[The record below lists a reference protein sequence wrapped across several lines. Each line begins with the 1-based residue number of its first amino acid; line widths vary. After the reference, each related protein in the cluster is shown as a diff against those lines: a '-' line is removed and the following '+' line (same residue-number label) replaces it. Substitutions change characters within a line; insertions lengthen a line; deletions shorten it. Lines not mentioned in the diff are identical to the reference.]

1 MIPARR
7 TATAATV
14 VLATAGGLLTT
25 AATPAS
31 AAGCTSPTYTRQFF
45 ANTTFSGTPKRTDCD
60 AGVDEYWSGSPA
72 TGVPTDNFSVRW
84 TVTRDFGSGGPFSLT
99 VRGQDGM
106 RVYLDG
112 YRKIDLWK
120 GTNTTVSKT
129 VNLTLPAGKHTLRVD
144 YANWSGTAAVKF
156 GYTPITSATYDKVK
170 PLAPTGLAVGYD
182 KVANKAQV
190 TWARNKEMDLAGYR
204 VYRRQAGTGT
214 WVRMTT
220 TTGTSYT
227 DTSLPQTGSAYY
239 YEVRAYDRAGNE
251 SYGTA
256 DVPVTTVDRTRPGTP
271 VVTYFDY
278 WTGELTQW
286 TSTLKW
292 AANKDTDLAGY
303 RVYRRVEGS
312 TTWTRVAATTALQ
325 YDDKTPMTGQ
335 TYYYQV
341 RAYDKNGNESWGST
355 EQGPVPTED
364 YTPPAAPKLTAT
376 GVTDSNNLSWTA
388 SADAVKY
395 RVFRRES
402 GGTTFTLLAEV
413 TGTGY
418 TDTSAAYYKAYDYK
432 VSALDALGNASE
444 SAVVSSTRSITP
456 PQHVTASTTATDVV
470 LSWSEPA
477 GGDTA
482 DYVVRRS
489 AASADGSRTWETITC
504 GNRTTTADAAGNTV
518 YSCTDASGRHG
529 STYHYTVQRRD
540 TSSRLSLP
548 SQEVTATRPG
558 DETPPPA
565 LTGLTAQA
573 LEYGVRLGWQPS
585 TASDL
590 AYYEIYMQEEGLSEP
605 QYVTQVDA
613 SKTQVTFVQPA
624 EGAQRTYFVV
634 ATDRYGNSLTYKDEP
649 DVDDWSVPVASVP
662 VTQLDLRPTST
673 PPLNSGCRTSAWNA
687 ADGVTLEPWCPVTD
701 TTGVAG
707 FHAYR
712 WDRTTSA
719 WVRLTDAVVPKTRDG
734 WRWTDTT
741 APRGTTVYYMLSI
754 VAADGTETFTD
765 PDYSVSAPTGS

>member
-1 MIPARR
+1 MNRARR
-7 TATAATV
+7 TATAASV
-14 VLATAGGLLTT
+14 VLATAGGLITT
-25 AATPAS
+25 VAVTPAS
-31 AAGCTSPTYTRQFF
+31 AATCTSPTYTRQFF
-45 ANTTFSGTPKRTDCD
+45 ANTTFSGTPKRSDCD
-60 AGVDEYWSGSPA
+60 AGIDEYWSGSPA
-72 TGVPTDNFSVRW
+72 TGVPADNFSVRW

-129 VNLTLPAGKHTLRVD
+129 VNLTIPAGKHTLRVD
-144 YANWSGTAAVKF
+144 YANWTGVAAVKF
-156 GYTPITSATYDKVK
+156 AYTPITSATYDKVR
-170 PLAPTGLAVGYD
+170 PLAPTGLAVSYD
-182 KVANKAQV
+182 KVANKAQA

-227 DTSLPQTGSAYY
+227 DTTLPQTGSAYY
-239 YEVRAYDRAGNE
+239 YEIRALDKAGNE

-312 TTWTRVAATTALQ
+312 TAWTRVATTSALQ

-355 EQGPVPTED
+355 EQGPVPTKD

-402 GGTTFTLLAEV
+402 GGSTFTQLAEI
-413 TGTGY
+413 TGTTY

-456 PQHVTASTTATDVV
+456 PQHVTAGTTATDVV

-529 STYHYTVQRRD
+529 STYHYTIQRRD
-540 TSSRLSLP
+540 TSGRLSLP

-565 LTGLTAQA
+565 LTGLTAEA
-573 LEYGVRLGWQPS
+573 LEYGIRLGWQPS
-585 TASDL
+585 TAADL
-590 AYYEIYMQEEGLSEP
+590 AYYEVYVREGDDSQP
-605 QYVTQVDA
+605 QYAAKVDA

-624 EGAQRTYFVV
+624 EGGELTYFVV
-634 ATDRYGNSLTYKDEP
+634 ATDVYGNSLTYKDDP

-662 VTQLDLRPTST
+662 VTQLDLRPTKS
-673 PPLNSGCRTSAWNA
+673 LGLSADCYTLA
-687 ADGVTLEPWCPVTD
+687 SPGDGGVNVEPWCPYGRP
-701 TTGVAG
+701 TGVTG
-707 FHAYR
+707 YHVYR
-712 WDRTTSA
+712 WDRMA
-719 WVRLTDAVVPKTRDG
+719 GQWGRLTDAPVSLKQG
-734 WRWTDTT
+734 HWTDTT
-741 APRGTTVYYMLSI
+741 APTGTTLYYA
-754 VAADGTETFTD
+754 VAFVAEDGTEFVAD
-765 PDYSVSAPTGS
+765 IDYSVSPPSGS